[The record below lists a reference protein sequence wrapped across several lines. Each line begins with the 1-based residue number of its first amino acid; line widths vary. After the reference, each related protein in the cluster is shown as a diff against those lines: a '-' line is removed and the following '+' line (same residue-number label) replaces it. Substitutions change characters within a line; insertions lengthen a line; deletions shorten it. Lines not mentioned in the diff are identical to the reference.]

1 VLRRAPRRER
11 VRFALSFAATAV
23 VLGPLVWFWQAS
35 LVPGTYSVTDHGRV
49 DHGGGPAGDSTAHA
63 GHRAPGAAARDV
75 TSLTADPNRPADVAV
90 TLTARKE
97 RVRSPS
103 GRLVDRYTVNG
114 RSPGPT
120 IRATVG
126 QLVQVRLVNES
137 VPGGTTLHW
146 HGVDVPNAADGV
158 AGVTQDAVGPG
169 EEYTYRFVVGR
180 AGTFWYHSHQQS
192 HAQVA
197 QGLLGA
203 VVVMPPRPVADV
215 DVVALA
221 HLYEGV
227 HTVNGRAGD
236 LRVAAAPGARARV
249 RVVNTENGHLSA
261 WVAGAP
267 FRVVAVDG
275 TDLSGPTPLEGVAVR
290 VAAGGR
296 ADLEVVMPRDGS
308 PVRVHVGGPD
318 AVVLGSGPPDTG
330 AGASVAGRPAR
341 SLDLLSYGSKAALGF
356 DPERPDRRFRYD
368 IGRRPGFVDGRPG
381 MWWSVNGRLFPD
393 LPAFAVAEGDVVRM
407 RISNHSGEA
416 HPMHLHG
423 HHALVLARDGV
434 PSTGSP
440 WWVDSLDVAD
450 GESYDIAFRADNP
463 GIWMD
468 HCHDLPHAA
477 DGLVVHLMYEGVTT
491 PFMVGGRAGNEP
503 E

>member
-1 VLRRAPRRER
+1 VLQRAPRRGR
-11 VRFALSFAATAV
+11 VRLALSFVATAV
-23 VLGPLVWFWQAS
+23 VLGPLAWFWQAS
-35 LVPGTYSVTDHGRV
+35 LVPGTYSAMDLGYL
-49 DHGGGPAGDSTAHA
+49 DHGGGPAGDGAAHA
-63 GHRAPGAAARDV
+63 GHRAGPAARDV
-75 TSLTADPNRPADVAV
+75 TALTADPDRQADVAV
-90 TLTARKE
+90 TLTTRLQQ
-97 RVRSPS
+97 VRSAG
-103 GRLVDRYTVNG
+103 GRLVERYTVNG
-114 RSPGPT
+114 QSPGPT
-120 IRATVG
+120 LRATVG

-137 VPGGTTLHW
+137 VAGGTTLHW

-158 AGVTQDAVGPG
+158 AGVTQDAVGAG
-169 EEYTYRFVVGR
+169 DEYTYRFVADR
-180 AGTFWYHSHQQS
+180 AGTFWYHSHEQS
-192 HAQVA
+192 HTQVA
-197 QGLLGA
+197 RGLLGA
-203 VVVMPPRPVADV
+203 LVVMPARPVADV
-215 DVVALA
+215 EVVAVT

-236 LRVAAAPGARARV
+236 VPVTAAPGARVRV
-249 RVVNTENGHLSA
+249 RVINTENGHLSA

-267 FRVVAVDG
+267 FRLVAVDG
-275 TDLSGPTPLEGVAVR
+275 TDLVGPAPVEGVAVR

-308 PVRVHVGGPD
+308 RVRVHLGGQGG
-318 AVVLGSGPPDTG
+318 VVLGSASSG
-330 AGASVAGRPAR
+330 AAVPAAARPAR
-341 SLDLLSYGSKAALGF
+341 DLDLLTYGSAASLGF
-356 DPERPDRRFRYD
+356 DPGRPDRRFRYD

-381 MWWSVNGRLFPD
+381 MWWSVNGHLFPD

-423 HHALVLARDGV
+423 HHAVVLARDGV

-450 GESYDIAFRADNP
+450 GESYDVAFRADNP

-491 PFMVGGRAGNEP
+491 PFSVGGPAGNEP